1 MDADDR
7 KQKEE
12 IAEKIA
18 RQVVDQIRDN
28 DLGYGSVVLT
38 AIKMVDEAF
47 REGKDAPPAPGVR
60 IGCLVYM
67 AHSVLDHDGSAY
79 GCKICQTI
87 ETLLWT
93 VIPKK
98 KDGENEGPRNRLN

>member
-1 MDADDR
+1 MFD
-7 KQKEE
+7 EE
-12 IAEKIA
+12 QEKIA
-18 RQVVDQIRDN
+18 DQISRQIVDQIREK
-28 DLGYGSVVLT
+28 DLGYGSIVLT
-38 AIKMVDEAF
+38 AIKMVNEAF
-47 REGKDAPPAPGVR
+47 REGKGVVPGVR

-67 AHSVLDHDGSAY
+67 AHTVLDHDGQAY

-93 VIPKK
+93 IIPKK